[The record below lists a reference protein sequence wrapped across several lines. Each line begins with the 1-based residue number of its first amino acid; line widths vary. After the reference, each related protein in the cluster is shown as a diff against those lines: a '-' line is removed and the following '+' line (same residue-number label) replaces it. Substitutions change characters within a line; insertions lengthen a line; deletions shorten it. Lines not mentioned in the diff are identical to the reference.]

1 VVLGV
6 YLFIVIYGGEEMK
19 VSEVC

>member
-6 YLFIVIYGGEEMK
+6 YLFIVIYGGEKMK